1 MLGAVGHIDNHA
13 NTIHLFD
20 HLATKPRDTAILGLI
35 TTRRQRALIVVGEL
49 HDPHTQLVEY
59 LDHLDIV
66 FNRRA
71 ILKTKNNADF
81 TEALRLENIAG
92 AVHSHDKVAVID
104 KMSVPCAYIFER
116 FTDIFP
122 IGNGHMNRAQATLL
136 CLFKQVTIPVDVL

>member
-1 MLGAVGHIDNHA
+1 MGHIDNHA

-35 TTRRQRALIVVGEL
+35 TTRRQWALIVVGEL
-49 HDPHTQLVEY
+49 HDPHTQLVQY

-71 ILKTKNNADF
+71 VLKTKDNADF

-92 AVHSHDKVAVID
+92 PMHWHDQIAVID
-104 KMSVPCAYIFER
+104 KMSVPGAYIFER

-122 IGNGHMNRAQATLL
+122 IGNGHMNRAQTTLL
-136 CLFKQVTIPVDVL
+136 CLLKQFTVPVDVL